1 MQITANFCVF
11 GYRTREVDLT
21 PALGVGLIIVV
32 FLLVAKTTM
41 VVP

>member
-1 MQITANFCVF
+1 MRILGQFTFF

-21 PALGVGLIIVV
+21 PVLGVGLLVCV

-41 VVP
+41 VMP